1 LLYKKKKINN
11 DMKNLKAAA
20 LLAALFGTLL
30 ISYGA
35 TGALTENKELFGG
48 AGAGVLLWTAV
59 IYVELRKAK

>member
-1 LLYKKKKINN
+1 
-11 DMKNLKAAA
+11 LKAAA